1 MLHALVAAADGEAD
15 ALEELRDLRARRT
28 RWHAVE
34 PRRVGEVLLRRHL
47 LEERGFDR
55 YAVHEP
61 LDRARFLDHVVAE
74 DLGLSAVREQQ
85 RRQHPNQRRLPRA
98 VLAQDRDALAALH
111 RERDAFECRYAPPP
125 LAQVRSRRVA
135 AEEFLAQVV
144 DFNGRHLMLLRL
156 GGTRTR
162 TAHLP
167 TQAAHGM

>member
-85 RRQHPNQRRLPRA
+85 RRQHRA

-111 RERDAFECRYAPPP
+111 RERDAFECRYAAPP
-125 LAQVRSRRVA
+125 LAHVRSRRVA